1 MNPSAEFAQTS
12 WTDQNPARRGWRSY
26 QLAPMGA
33 AGLRV
38 MTWAMMLAGE
48 PARQILEGLLD
59 ISVPSLQRAAR
70 LRLSDSVAE
79 EIAHRKI

>member
-1 MNPSAEFAQTS
+1 
-12 WTDQNPARRGWRSY
+12 
-26 QLAPMGA
+26 MGA

-38 MTWAMMLAGE
+38 MTWAMMLARVQ